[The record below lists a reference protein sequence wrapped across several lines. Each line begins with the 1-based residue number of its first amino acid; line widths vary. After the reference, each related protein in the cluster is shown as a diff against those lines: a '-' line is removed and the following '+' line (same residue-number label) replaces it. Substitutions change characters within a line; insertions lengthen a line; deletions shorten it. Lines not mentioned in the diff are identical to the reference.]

1 MKKGGGSPI
10 KINPANK
17 GKLRA
22 AAGVKKGQPIPV
34 AKLQKL
40 ATSKNKTTR
49 ARAQF
54 ALNARK
60 FKKGGK

>member
-1 MKKGGGSPI
+1 MATSRRKI

-17 GKLRA
+17 GKLRK
-22 AAGVKKGQPIPV
+22 AAGVKKGQKVPK
-34 AKLQKL
+34 AKLEKL
-40 ATSKNKTTR
+40 KRSKSPTTR

-60 FKKGGK
+60 FKKKGKK